1 MGTTMTTTDRDKVL
15 SRCKWHA
22 DSGHEWLQ
30 VPLSAAREAD
40 KADKANGGDG
50 ISTFSYVKG
59 MFAYL
64 EGDCDAA
71 LFIKHFGATDSEAA
85 TIEAATIEANGVA
98 LYTNL
103 APLRDYPRWEA

>member
-1 MGTTMTTTDRDKVL
+1 VSIITATDRDTIL

-30 VPLSAAREAD
+30 VPLWAAREAD
-40 KADKANGGDG
+40 KADKASDGDG

-59 MFAYL
+59 VLAYL

-71 LFIKHFGATDSEAA
+71 LFLAYLGATDSD
-85 TIEAATIEANGVA
+85 AATIEANGVA
-98 LYTNL
+98 LYSNL
-103 APLRDYPRWEA
+103 APVRDYPRWEA

>member
-1 MGTTMTTTDRDKVL
+1 MDTLLNEVRDEIL
-15 SRCKWHA
+15 SRCKWFV

-30 VPLSAAREAD
+30 VPILLAREAD

-59 MFAYL
+59 SFAYL

-71 LFIKHFGATDSEAA
+71 LFLTYFGATDCDAWN
-85 TIEAATIEANGVA
+85 TINANGVA
-98 LYTNL
+98 SYTNL
-103 APLRDYPRWEA
+103 APVRNYRHWGA

>member
-1 MGTTMTTTDRDKVL
+1 VDTITETDRDKVL
-15 SRCKWHA
+15 SHCKWWA

-30 VPLSAAREAD
+30 VPLSVARKAD
-40 KADKANGGDG
+40 KADKATGGDG

-59 MFAYL
+59 TNAYL

-71 LFIKHFGATDSEAA
+71 LFLAYLGATDIDAA
-85 TIEAATIEANGVA
+85 TIHANGVA

-103 APLRDYPRWEA
+103 APVRNYPHWEA

>member
-1 MGTTMTTTDRDKVL
+1 MSTIIQADRAEWL
-15 SRCKWHA
+15 GECRWFA

-30 VPLSAAREAD
+30 VPLFLAREAD

-59 MFAYL
+59 SFAYL

-71 LFIKHFGATDSEAA
+71 LFLNYFGATDNDAA
-85 TIEAATIEANGVA
+85 TIHANGVA
-98 LYTNL
+98 SYTNL
-103 APLRDYPRWEA
+103 APIRNYPRWGA

>member
-1 MGTTMTTTDRDKVL
+1 MNTITATDRDKVL

-30 VPLSAAREAD
+30 VPLFMAREAHE
-40 KADKANGGDG
+40 ADKANGGDG

-59 MFAYL
+59 SNAYL

-71 LFIKHFGATDSEAA
+71 LFMAYLGTTDTDAE
-85 TIEAATIEANGVA
+85 TLDANGVA

-103 APLRDYPRWEA
+103 APVRNYPRWGA

>member
-1 MGTTMTTTDRDKVL
+1 MSAITETDRDKVL
-15 SRCKWHA
+15 SRCKWWA

-30 VPLSAAREAD
+30 VPLSAARMAD
-40 KADKANGGDG
+40 KADKASGGDG

-59 MFAYL
+59 TNAYL

-71 LFIKHFGATDSEAA
+71 LFLKYFGDTDIDVA
-85 TIEAATIEANGVA
+85 TIQANGVA

-103 APLRDYPRWEA
+103 APVRNYPRWEA

>member
-1 MGTTMTTTDRDKVL
+1 MSTTTAVDRDKVL
-15 SRCKWHA
+15 SRCKWFA

-30 VPLSAAREAD
+30 VPLFMACKAHE
-40 KADKANGGDG
+40 ADKANGGDG

-59 MFAYL
+59 TNAYL

-71 LFIKHFGATDSEAA
+71 LFLAYLGATDSDAA
-85 TIEAATIEANGVA
+85 TIHANGVA

-103 APLRDYPRWEA
+103 APVRNYPRWEA

>member
-1 MGTTMTTTDRDKVL
+1 MGTKITTDRDTVL
-15 SRCKWHA
+15 SHCKWHA

-30 VPLSAAREAD
+30 VPLSAARMAD

-59 MFAYL
+59 SFAYL

-71 LFIKHFGATDSEAA
+71 LFIKHLGATNSDAA
-85 TIEAATIEANGVA
+85 TIEGNGVA

-103 APLRDYPRWEA
+103 APLRNYSRWGE

>member
-1 MGTTMTTTDRDKVL
+1 MTTITELDRDKVL
-15 SRCKWHA
+15 SHCKWWA

-30 VPLSAAREAD
+30 VPLSAARMAD
-40 KADKANGGDG
+40 KADRATGGDG

-59 MFAYL
+59 TKAYL

-71 LFIKHFGATDSEAA
+71 LFLGYLGATDIDAA
-85 TIEAATIEANGVA
+85 TIHNNGVA

-103 APLRDYPRWEA
+103 APVRNYPRWEA

>member
-1 MGTTMTTTDRDKVL
+1 MSTTTTVDRDKVL
-15 SRCKWHA
+15 SRCKWWA

-30 VPLSAAREAD
+30 VPLFMARKAHEAD
-40 KADKANGGDG
+40 IASGGDG

-59 MFAYL
+59 TNAYL

-71 LFIKHFGATDSEAA
+71 LFLAYLGATDSDAA
-85 TIEAATIEANGVA
+85 TIHANGVA

-103 APLRDYPRWEA
+103 APVRNYPRWEA

>member
-1 MGTTMTTTDRDKVL
+1 MGTITEIDRDKIL
-15 SRCKWHA
+15 SLCKWHA

-30 VPLSAAREAD
+30 VPNVIACEAHEAD
-40 KADKANGGDG
+40 IDTGGDG

-59 MFAYL
+59 IHAYL

-71 LFIKHFGATDSEAA
+71 LFLKYMGVTDSDRA
-85 TIEAATIEANGVA
+85 TIEGNGVA

-103 APLRDYPRWEA
+103 SPIRNYPRWEA